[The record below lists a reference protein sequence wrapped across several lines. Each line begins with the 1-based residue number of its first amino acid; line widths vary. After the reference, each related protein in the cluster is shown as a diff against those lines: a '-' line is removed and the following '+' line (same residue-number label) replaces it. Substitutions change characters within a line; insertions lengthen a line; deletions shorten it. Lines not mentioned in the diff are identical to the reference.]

1 MEEISNAASV
11 TVLISLSTNLG
22 FVQRRTMVER
32 NTEELPLPA
41 LFEQARQI
49 HYAAS
54 ESSVDQVLLP
64 VFFPPTIA

>member
-1 MEEISNAASV
+1 
-11 TVLISLSTNLG
+11 
-22 FVQRRTMVER
+22 MVER

-49 HYAAS
+49 HYAES

-64 VFFPPTIA
+64 ILFLLVLHNFSSIC